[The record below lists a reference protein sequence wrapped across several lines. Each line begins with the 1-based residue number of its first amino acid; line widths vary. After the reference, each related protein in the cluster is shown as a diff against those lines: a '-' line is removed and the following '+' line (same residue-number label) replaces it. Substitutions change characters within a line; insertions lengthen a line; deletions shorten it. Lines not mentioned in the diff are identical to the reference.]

1 MTDGGAHYA
10 YLFECK
16 GIQRYV
22 FGAGRLR
29 QVIGASDLV
38 TNVARSDGEDM
49 LAGALEATDNTSATP
64 SRRAG
69 SAFCLHSRDGE
80 SLARF
85 RRLWRLAFGV
95 RHPGL
100 EFVDGAPTSGANAM
114 AAEVCAYGG
123 RTAVRENSAAFLP
136 PTGHPFVRP
145 NPRTGLPAVA
155 ELRGDENE
163 FLDAMGAPQYR
174 RSVEPADDGG
184 RDSLAGRFLPEDSA
198 GGGSFYR
205 FPRHFE
211 AAENDDANP
220 AFPFKKSDRFKGS
233 DRRIGF
239 VHADIS
245 GLGEIFRGVKE
256 NARGPED
263 VFDVAKSIEEALTE
277 AARAA
282 CGEVLLG
289 EARDGVVPA
298 RPVLLGGD
306 DATVIVRAD
315 LAVAFAERFLR
326 AVEDET
332 GAAFSGFSHRYR
344 LPAHLSACA
353 GIAVVSAGH
362 PFQAAA
368 RLAEGLCESAK
379 RKAKANGGAPYPSFL
394 EFAVSTSTIDETF
407 ESWREREQT
416 IAKGEPGAA
425 LKAAAGPR
433 RVGGEAD
440 GESLET
446 LLRLAEALRGA
457 EGRGKLMEAFAARHD
472 SAAAAK
478 QPWERFWKVLAVEA
492 EGAAKTLRG
501 ALEACAPGAAP
512 EGGGPIPKLDE
523 SIGVLSDALELIDIG
538 AVGGRA
544 GAGGER

>member
-1 MTDGGAHYA
+1 MTDRGAHYA

-38 TNVARSDGEDM
+38 ANVASSDGEDM
-49 LAGALEATDNTSATP
+49 LADALEATDTKAKP

-69 SAFCLHSRDGE
+69 SAFCLHAGDGE

-100 EFVDGAPTSGANAM
+100 EFVDGAP
-114 AAEVCAYGG
+114 AAGPAPMEAEGRAYGG

-155 ELRGDENE
+155 RPWQDENE
-163 FLDAMGAPQYR
+163 FLDAVGAPQYC
-174 RSVEPADDGG
+174 RSMELACDAR
-184 RDSLAGRFLPEDSA
+184 RDSVARRFLPEDDA
-198 GGGSFYR
+198 GDGARYR

-211 AAENDDANP
+211 EAEDDDANP
-220 AFPFKKSDRFKGS
+220 VFPFDGN

-245 GLGEIFRGVKE
+245 GLGEMFRGVKE
-256 NARGPED
+256 KAPSPED
-263 VFDVAKSIEEALTE
+263 VFDVAKTIEKAVTA

-282 CGEVLLG
+282 CRDILLG
-289 EARDGVVPA
+289 RARNGVVPA

-332 GAAFSGFSHRYR
+332 GAAFSDSPRRDG
-344 LPAHLSACA
+344 LPGRLSACA

-368 RLAEGLCESAK
+368 RLAEGLCDAAK
-379 RKAKANGGAPYPSFL
+379 RKAKANGEAPYPSFL
-394 EFAVSTSTIDETF
+394 EFAVSTSAIDETF

-416 IAKGEPGAA
+416 IGNREQGGE
-425 LKAAAGPR
+425 LLAAAGPR
-433 RVGGEAD
+433 RVGGAPD

-446 LLRLAEALRGA
+446 LLRLAQALRGA
-457 EGRGKLMEAFAARHD
+457 EGRGKLMEAFALRHD
-472 SAAAAK
+472 SKAAAER
-478 QPWERFWKVLAVEA
+478 PWKRFWDVLEA
-492 EGAAKTLRG
+492 EAGETAAALRR
-501 ALEACAPGAAP
+501 ALDACAPGAAP
-512 EGGGPIPKLDE
+512 EKGAPVLDK
-523 SIGVLSDALELIDIG
+523 SVGVLSDALELIDIG
-538 AVGGRA
+538 AAGIDA

>member
-1 MTDGGAHYA
+1 MTDRGAHYA

-38 TNVARSDGEDM
+38 ANVANSDGGDM
-49 LAGALEATDNTSATP
+49 LAGALEATDMKAEP

-69 SAFCLHSRDGE
+69 SAFCLHAADGE

-100 EFVDGAPTSGANAM
+100 EFVDGAPASGPTPM
-114 AAEVCAYGG
+114 EAEDLAYGG

-136 PTGHPFVRP
+136 PTGHPFVKP

-155 ELRGDENE
+155 ETQQDENE
-163 FLDAMGAPQYR
+163 FLDAVGAPQYR
-174 RSVEPADDGG
+174 RSMELACDAE
-184 RDSLAGRFLPEDSA
+184 RDSLARRFLPEDGA
-198 GGGSFYR
+198 GDGASYR

-211 AAENDDANP
+211 EAEDKPENP
-220 AFPFKKSDRFKGS
+220 VFPFEGR

-245 GLGEIFRGVKE
+245 GLGQIFRGVKDE
-256 NARGPED
+256 ARSPKD
-263 VFDVAKSIEEALTE
+263 VFDVAKIIEKAVTA

-282 CGEVLLG
+282 CRDILLG
-289 EARDGVVPA
+289 RARNGVVPA

-306 DATVIVRAD
+306 DVTVIVRAD

-326 AVEDET
+326 AVKDET
-332 GAAFSGFSHRYR
+332 GAAFSGSSHLDGSPGR
-344 LPAHLSACA
+344 LSACA

-368 RLAEGLCESAK
+368 RLAEGLCDAAK
-379 RKAKANGGAPYPSFL
+379 AEAKANGGPPYPSFL

-416 IAKGEPGAA
+416 IANSEQGEELPT
-425 LKAAAGPR
+425 AAGPR
-433 RVGGEAD
+433 RVGGAPD

-446 LLRLAEALRGA
+446 LLRLAKALRGA
-457 EGRGKLMEAFAARHD
+457 EGRGKLMEAFALRHD
-472 SAAAAK
+472 SKAAAE
-478 QPWERFWKVLAVEA
+478 QPWKRFWDVLEA
-492 EGAAKTLRG
+492 EARETAAALRC
-501 ALEACAPGAAP
+501 ALNACAPGAAP
-512 EGGGPIPKLDE
+512 DKGAPVLDK

-538 AVGGRA
+538 AAEIDA
-544 GAGGER
+544 GAGDER